1 MPELRWILLGLG
13 LLFFI
18 WLWWRETRRPH
29 QAASSSARAGE
40 PERIEPPIA
49 LLDKHRRT
57 PSEFPIYE
65 PPIYDDG
72 LEVEIDA
79 DPTPE
84 IEPAESAV
92 ARVAQEQGRIAREL
106 FARQAGGD
114 FERIEPILADTE
126 YVAEE
131 RAVVEAP
138 PPLEEKIVTLRLA
151 APPLERFGGRELVE
165 ALRAAGLE
173 HGKFSIFHKTT
184 PDGATLFSV
193 ASLSEPGTFDLER
206 IAGRRFSGVSL
217 FAVLPGPMGAT
228 AIVEDM
234 IASGRKMAERLQ
246 GILQDE
252 HGAVMTP
259 QRLAD
264 LRATITDWQRRAAT
278 APPKT

>member
-29 QAASSSARAGE
+29 QAANSSARAGE

-57 PSEFPIYE
+57 PPDPPIYE

-72 LEVEIDA
+72 LEVEIDVG
-79 DPTPE
+79 PRPE
-84 IEPAESAV
+84 IEPAAFSV
-92 ARVAQEQGRIAREL
+92 ARAAQDRIAREL
-106 FARQAGGD
+106 FSRPAGD
-114 FERIEPILADTE
+114 AFERIEPVLAETE

-131 RAVVEAP
+131 MAEIEAAP
-138 PPLEEKIVTLRLA
+138 PVEERIVTLRLA
-151 APPLERFGGRELVE
+151 APPLERFGGSELVE

-184 PDGATLFSV
+184 PAGATIFSV
-193 ASLSEPGTFDLER
+193 ASLVEPGTFDLER
-206 IAGRRFSGVSL
+206 IAGRRFPGVSL
-217 FAVLPGPMGAT
+217 FAVLPGPMEAT
-228 AIVEDM
+228 AILEDM

-252 HGAVMTP
+252 RGAAMSP

-264 LRATITDWQRRAAT
+264 LRATIADWQRRAASST
-278 APPKT
+278 KS

>member
-29 QAASSSARAGE
+29 QAANSSARAGE

-57 PSEFPIYE
+57 VPEPAVYE

-72 LEVEIDA
+72 LEVEIDM

-84 IEPAESAV
+84 IEPAEPSVERA
-92 ARVAQEQGRIAREL
+92 AQDRIAREL
-106 FARQAGGD
+106 FARPMDGA
-114 FERIEPILADTE
+114 FERIEPVLAETE
-126 YVAEE
+126 YLPEEAAE
-131 RAVVEAP
+131 VEAP
-138 PPLEEKIVTLRLA
+138 PPVEQRIVTLRLS
-151 APPLERFGGRELVE
+151 APPLERFGGTDLVE

-184 PDGATLFSV
+184 PAGATLFSV
-193 ASLSEPGTFDLER
+193 ASLVEPGTFDLEH
-206 IAGRRFSGVSL
+206 IAGRRFAGVSL
-217 FAVLPGPMGAT
+217 FAVLPGPMEAT
-228 AIVEDM
+228 ALLEDM

-252 HGAVMTP
+252 RGVAMTP

-264 LRATITDWQRRAAT
+264 LRAGIADWQRRAAGAHT
-278 APPKT
+278 KN

>member
-29 QAASSSARAGE
+29 QAANSSARAGE

-57 PSEFPIYE
+57 PPDPPIYE
-65 PPIYDDG
+65 PPVYDDG
-72 LEVEIDA
+72 LEVEIDVGSR
-79 DPTPE
+79 PE
-84 IEPAESAV
+84 IEPAASEV
-92 ARVAQEQGRIAREL
+92 ARAAQDRIAREL
-106 FARQAGGD
+106 FSRPAGD
-114 FERIEPILADTE
+114 VFERIEPVLAETE
-126 YVAEE
+126 YGAEEVAES
-131 RAVVEAP
+131 AAAP
-138 PPLEEKIVTLRLA
+138 PVEEKIVTLRLA
-151 APPLERFGGRELVE
+151 APPLERFGGTELVE

-184 PDGATLFSV
+184 PAGATIFSV
-193 ASLSEPGTFDLER
+193 ASLVEPGTFDLER
-206 IAGRRFSGVSL
+206 VAARRFPGVSL
-217 FAVLPGPMGAT
+217 FAVLPGPMDAT
-228 AIVEDM
+228 AILEDM

-252 HGAVMTP
+252 RGAAMTP

-264 LRATITDWQRRAAT
+264 LRATIADWQLRAASST
-278 APPKT
+278 KS

>member
-29 QAASSSARAGE
+29 QAANSSARAGE

-57 PSEFPIYE
+57 SPDPPVYE

-72 LEVEIDA
+72 LEVEINLDA
-79 DPTPE
+79 RPVPE
-84 IEPAESAV
+84 PMESAV
-92 ARVAQEQGRIAREL
+92 ARAAQDRIAREL
-106 FARQAGGD
+106 FSRPADGA
-114 FERIEPILADTE
+114 FERIEPVLAETE

-131 RAVVEAP
+131 VAEDEPTP
-138 PPLEEKIVTLRLA
+138 PVEEKIVTLRLA
-151 APPLERFGGRELVE
+151 APPLERFGGTELVE

-184 PDGATLFSV
+184 PAGATLFSV
-193 ASLSEPGTFDLER
+193 ASLVEPGTFDLER
-206 IAGRRFSGVSL
+206 IAGRRFPGVSL
-217 FAVLPGPMGAT
+217 FAVLPGPMDAV
-228 AIVEDM
+228 AILEDM

-252 HGAVMTP
+252 RGAAMTP

-264 LRATITDWQRRAAT
+264 LRATIVDWQRRAT
-278 APPKT
+278 AASRKY